1 MPENPVRRP
10 FPVRV
15 RAAALAAAAVT
26 LAGGLSACSAGAAS
40 SGSGSKSIN
49 VLMVNNPPMLELTKL
64 AGDFTKQ
71 TGIKV
76 HFVTKV
82 EQDMRDTASTEFAN
96 QSGQYDVATLSN
108 FEIPYYAKAGWIS
121 DMQGIAADPAFDQP
135 DILPSMTAALS
146 FNGKV
151 YGEPFYGESSFLMYR
166 KDVFAAKGLTMPAD
180 PTWQQVA
187 DLAAKVDG
195 VQPGMKGICLRGLAG
210 WGDNLAPLTTVVNTF
225 GGEWFDNSW
234 TAQVDTGG
242 FKEATNFY
250 VDLIKQH
257 GEPGAATF
265 SFPQCLNALQ
275 QGKVAMWYDSTAA
288 AGSLEAADSPVRGK
302 IGYVSAPH
310 YKTPQSGWLYTWAW
324 AIEKASKHQS
334 EAAKFVAWASS
345 KQYEQLVAN
354 DTANPT
360 GGPTNIPAGK
370 RASTYSD
377 PNYLKVASA
386 FASPTLTAIKNA
398 PADHPGVDPRP
409 YTGIQFVG
417 IPSFTDFGLTCAKL
431 ISSAIAG
438 TTSVDSALS
447 QCQSVAQQAGDKQ
460 KK

>member
-1 MPENPVRRP
+1 MGRMRNTAV
-10 FPVRV
+10 
-15 RAAALAAAAVT
+15 AALALAVAT
-26 LAGGLSACSAGAAS
+26 AGLSACSAGGG
-40 SGSGSKSIN
+40 GSGKHTIT
-49 VLMVNNPPMLELTKL
+49 VLMVNNPPMLELQKL
-64 AGDFTKQ
+64 TAAHFTKQ

-76 HFVTKV
+76 NFVPKV

-96 QSGQYDVATLSN
+96 QTGQYDVATLSN

-121 DMQGIAADPAFDQP
+121 DMSSIADDPKFDQS

-146 FNGKV
+146 YNGKV

-166 KDVFAAKGLTMPAD
+166 KDVFARLGITVPTD

-187 DLAAKVDG
+187 QWAAKADG
-195 VQPGMKGICLRGLAG
+195 AQSGMKGICLRGLAG

-225 GGEWFDNSW
+225 GGTWFDENW
-234 TAQVDTGG
+234 DAQVNTGG
-242 FKEATNFY
+242 FKEAANFY
-250 VDLIKQH
+250 VNLVRQH
-257 GEPGAATF
+257 GEPGASTF

-288 AGSLEAADSPVRGK
+288 AGSLEAASSPVKGK

-324 AIEKASKHQS
+324 AVEKASKHQKD
-334 EAAKFVAWASS
+334 AMTFVSWASS
-345 KQYEQLVAN
+345 KDYEKLVAA
-354 DTANPT
+354 DTAHPDT

-377 PNYLKVASA
+377 PTYLKVASA
-386 FASPTLTAIKNA
+386 FAEPTLNSIKNA
-398 PADHPGVDPRP
+398 PASMPGVQKRP
-409 YTGIQFVG
+409 YSGIQFVG
-417 IPSFTDFGLTCAKL
+417 IPSFTDFGTNCAKL

-438 TTSVDSALS
+438 SQSTDSALNS
-447 QCQSVAQQAGDKQ
+447 CQQLAEAAGKKQ